1 MISDVL
7 DTVGNI
13 PERNELKDH
22 YKLDPFNFVD
32 YLRLSRAAKGFIK
45 CINLIIMRKHSDLLC
60 PIVFGY

>member
-32 YLRLSRAAKGFIK
+32 YLRLSRAAKRVYK
-45 CINLIIMRKHSDLLC
+45 N
-60 PIVFGY
+60 V